1 MADPS
6 AGVSESLAKGVEPV
20 EPEVLKLGSVSEE
33 EVAYVA
39 NPGADSFVVVND
51 DGMIGLGDNRK

>member
-1 MADPS
+1 MGDPG
-6 AGVSESLAKGVEPV
+6 AGVSESLAEGVEQV
-20 EPEVLKLGSVSEE
+20 ESEVREFRSVSEE

-39 NPGADSFVVVND
+39 NPGVDSLVIVND